1 MKRIIE
7 LKCII
12 CYNPFL
18 RRAREGERGKNV
30 RNRTMYKKVVR
41 PITTDTC
48 SRECSKRYR
57 AIYTRLIG
65 RKFYRD
71 KIRSQIYKEKE
82 DEE

>member
-12 CYNPFL
+12 CYTPFL
-18 RRAREGERGKNV
+18 RRARYGENGRNV
-30 RNRTMYKKVVR
+30 RNRTMYKKIVR

-57 AIYTRLIG
+57 AIYTRLMG
-65 RKFYRD
+65 RRFYRD
-71 KIRSQIYKEKE
+71 KIRGEKYEEKE